1 VSCRVTL
8 YSRPGCGLCD
18 EARAVILAVRERIPF
33 DVQEVDVSTD
43 DRLEREY
50 GIRIPV
56 VEVDG
61 EELFEIAVDERAL
74 EAAVRLRV

>member
-1 VSCRVTL
+1 VTL